1 MCTLLRPNNPD
12 GHPPSKCEVLNL
24 IRRIGLNGVITTYA
38 GNGKP
43 GYSGDGGPAVKANLK
58 TPFRMMFDKKGN
70 LYFSDRDNNRIRK
83 IDTKGIITTVAGHS
97 NIGWM
102 QDGLEVRITVH
113 NFP

>member
-1 MCTLLRPNNPD
+1 
-12 GHPPSKCEVLNL
+12 
-24 IRRIGLNGVITTYA
+24 
-38 GNGKP
+38 
-43 GYSGDGGPAVKANLK
+43 
-58 TPFRMMFDKKGN
+58 MMFDKKGN

>member
-1 MCTLLRPNNPD
+1 MT
-12 GHPPSKCEVLNL
+12 
-24 IRRIGLNGVITTYA
+24 GVQTCALPIY
-38 GNGKP
+38 GVP
-43 GYSGDGGPAVKANLK
+43 GYSGDGGPADEANIK
-58 TPFRMMFDKKGN
+58 SPFRMMFDQKGN

-83 IDTKGIITTVAGHS
+83 VDTEGIITTVAGHG